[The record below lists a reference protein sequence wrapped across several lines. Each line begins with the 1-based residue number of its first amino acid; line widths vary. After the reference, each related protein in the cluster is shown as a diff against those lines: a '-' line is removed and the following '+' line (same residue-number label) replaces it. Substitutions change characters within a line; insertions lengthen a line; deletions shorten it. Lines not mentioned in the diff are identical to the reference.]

1 MASVVLAPVVSAEDI
16 RCARA
21 LFEEYAAS
29 LGFSLDFQGFGD
41 ELATLPGAYAPPSGR
56 LLLATV
62 DGALA
67 GCVALRRIGDR
78 VCEMKRLF
86 VRPAHHG
93 LGLGRRLATAIVEEA
108 RGAGY
113 AAMRLDTMP
122 SMKAALALYASL
134 GFRDIAPYTHNPL
147 EGARFLELALD
158 PRPAS

>member
-1 MASVVLAPVVSAEDI
+1 MASVVLAPAVSAEDI
-16 RCARA
+16 GCARA

-29 LGFSLDFQGFGD
+29 LGFSLDFQGFRD
-41 ELATLPGAYAPPSGR
+41 ELAALPGAYAPPSGR

-93 LGLGRRLATAIVEEA
+93 MGLGRRLATAIVEEA

-113 AAMRLDTMP
+113 AVMRLDTMP
-122 SMKAALALYASL
+122 SMKAATALYASL
-134 GFRDIAPYTHNPL
+134 GFRDIAPYTYNPL
-147 EGARFLELALD
+147 EGARFLELTLA